1 MSESDT
7 ARQKQDTAFM
17 ESLEAASRLRTDPF
31 NGIVLILVLGLVAA
45 FIIWANVTRTPEITR
60 GTGQVVPSLETQIVQ
75 SLEGGILSSLMVR
88 EGDRVRQGQLLA
100 RINNVTFTTD
110 QGGIEARLAAL
121 ELKQA
126 RLDAEAEGET
136 FKPSAEMVSGNKDL
150 ADNELN
156 LYRSRM
162 AEYRNSLS
170 ILEDRV
176 RQSRSAIAET
186 RAEIDG
192 YANSRKLIEEEL
204 RITRALVAKKAVPRL
219 EQIRLERELSSLD
232 GSLNS
237 AKQRTNRLNAE
248 LSAARRE
255 LTDQRAGFRSQA
267 LSELSEVKTQIA
279 AFNQSLKAASD
290 RVDRTELKAPVDGV
304 VKTVSI
310 KTLGGV
316 VEPAKPLIEIVPV
329 DEALKVTARIA
340 PADIAFIDVGQDVKV
355 KITAY
360 DPQRFGSL
368 EGHLTRI
375 SADTVQDQEGQFF
388 FEVDVETDK
397 SFLGAESSPLPI
409 IPGMQA
415 EVEVITGDRSV
426 MEYLLKP
433 LLRARDRA
441 MTER

>member
-1 MSESDT
+1 MSEQRSTDD
-7 ARQKQDTAFM
+7 ARFM
-17 ESLEAASRLRTDPF
+17 NALEAASRLRTDPF
-31 NGIVLILVLGLVAA
+31 YGVIPVFVLLLVIA

-60 GTGQVVPSLETQIVQ
+60 GSGKVVPSVETQIVQ

-88 EGDRVRQGQLLA
+88 EGDRVRQGQTLA
-100 RINNVTFTTD
+100 RINNVAFTTD
-110 QGGIEARLAAL
+110 QGGIEARLSAL

-126 RLDAEAEGET
+126 RLNAEAEGET
-136 FKPSAEMVSGNKDL
+136 FEPSEALVAGNPDL
-150 ADNELN
+150 AENELN

-176 RQSRSAIAET
+176 RQSRAAISET
-186 RAEIDG
+186 RAEIEG
-192 YANSRKLIEEEL
+192 FTNSRALIEEEL
-204 RITRALVAKKAVPRL
+204 RITRGLVASRAVPRL

-237 AKQRTNRLNAE
+237 AQQRINRLNAE

-255 LTDQRAGFRSQA
+255 LTDQRASFRSQA

-279 AFNQSLKAASD
+279 AFTQSLRAASD

-304 VKTVSI
+304 VKTVHI
-310 KTLGGV
+310 KTLGGI
-316 VEPAKPLIEIVPV
+316 VEPAKPLVEIVPV
-329 DEALKVTARIA
+329 DEALKITARIA

-368 EGHLTRI
+368 EGRLTRI

-397 SFLGAESSPLPI
+397 SFLGSDSIPLPI

-426 MEYLLKP
+426 MEYLIKP